1 MAFKF
6 VAARSLVLLL
16 LLDETQMKD
25 GHADADG
32 EIERE

>member
-6 VAARSLVLLL
+6 VAAGSLVLL